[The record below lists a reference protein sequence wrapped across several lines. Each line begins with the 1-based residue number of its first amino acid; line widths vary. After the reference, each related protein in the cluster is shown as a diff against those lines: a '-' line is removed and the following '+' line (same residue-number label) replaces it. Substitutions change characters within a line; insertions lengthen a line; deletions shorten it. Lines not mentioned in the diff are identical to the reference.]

1 MYPGDITAAWG
12 GEGKC
17 VPTEPVPMEPSRTV
31 QGVRSSYSWA
41 IFLVE
46 PVSLRVVTEYF
57 FLIMIVLIA
66 NQYNLDT
73 NLWNSV
79 EFPESLLMS
88 VSRDSPRNPGKERAR
103 KHVLVASHFLVE
115 VTKVV

>member
-1 MYPGDITAAWG
+1 MYPADITAARG

-17 VPTEPVPMEPSRTV
+17 VPTEHVPMEPSRTV
-31 QGVRSSYSWA
+31 QGVHGSYSQA

-57 FLIMIVLIA
+57 FLNKVMLFA
-66 NQYNLDT
+66 NQNLNT
-73 NLWNSV
+73 NMWNSV

-88 VSRDSPRNPGKERAR
+88 VSRDSP
-103 KHVLVASHFLVE
+103 
-115 VTKVV
+115 

>member
-17 VPTEPVPMEPSRTV
+17 VPTEPVPMEPSRTE
-31 QGVRSSYSWA
+31 QGVHSSYSQA
-41 IFLVE
+41 GFLVE

-79 EFPESLLMS
+79 EFPEFAH
-88 VSRDSPRNPGKERAR
+88 VSFS
-103 KHVLVASHFLVE
+103 
-115 VTKVV
+115 